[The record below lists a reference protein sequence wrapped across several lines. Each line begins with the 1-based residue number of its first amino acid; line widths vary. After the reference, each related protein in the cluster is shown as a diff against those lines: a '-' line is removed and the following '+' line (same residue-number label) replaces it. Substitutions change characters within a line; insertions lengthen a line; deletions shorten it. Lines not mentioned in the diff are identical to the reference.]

1 MLSSLTQHLRRIFG
15 QQKSIMVETKSVP
28 NGNGVHTDT
37 TPKPLHQVNIPF
49 EKATFGMGCFWS
61 CDSLF
66 GAQKGVL
73 RTRVGYSGGKS
84 KQPTY
89 RNIGDHTECIEI
101 DFDPTKVSYT
111 QLLNL
116 FWNNHE
122 YGLTTRIK
130 TQYQSLILY
139 HNEKQKEMAEQTQL
153 KISPQNLQSS
163 HIAARLNGYLVGVGG
178 VKQFDEE
185 AESLGLTKE
194 QIEYVRKYVVDN
206 EGGGLTC

>member
-1 MLSSLTQHLRRIFG
+1 
-15 QQKSIMVETKSVP
+15 MVHMSTFPMTKFNYEIVTISAYFTNRTLPDRKSVP
-28 NGNGVHTDT
+28 NGNGVHTDK

-73 RTRVGYSGGKS
+73 RTRVGYSGGK
-84 KQPTY
+84 
-89 RNIGDHTECIEI
+89 
-101 DFDPTKVSYT
+101 
-111 QLLNL
+111 
-116 FWNNHE
+116 
-122 YGLTTRIK
+122 
-130 TQYQSLILY
+130 
-139 HNEKQKEMAEQTQL
+139 TQL